1 MGIKLFTKTLLVFSL
16 LLLTACGGAD
26 NNEKSN
32 TDNDDGVTSK
42 NISNQSSDEI
52 SQKSIEDQLVDGEV
66 DFMGYCSS
74 CHGMDAKGLDGL
86 GKDLI
91 GGTFIKDQDNAE
103 LLQFI
108 KKGRSSG
115 DKENTTGID
124 MPPKGGNPALTD
136 ENILSIIV
144 YLKSIQE

>member
-52 SQKSIEDQLVDGEV
+52 SHKSIEDQLVDGEV

>member
-42 NISNQSSDEI
+42 NILNQSTDEI
-52 SQKSIEDQLVDGEV
+52 SHKSIEDQLVDGEV

>member
-1 MGIKLFTKTLLVFSL
+1 MVSISHIKHSC
-16 LLLTACGGAD
+16 ACIIPM
-26 NNEKSN
+26 
-32 TDNDDGVTSK
+32 V
-42 NISNQSSDEI
+42 I
-52 SQKSIEDQLVDGEV
+52 

>member
-1 MGIKLFTKTLLVFSL
+1 M